1 MASGNDAPSML
12 KNISNILLLP
22 VPDEEVSIDKL
33 LSGGTYPVSNPMF
46 YYLNNINLLQ
56 FYFSWNPYAI

>member
-46 YYLNNINLLQ
+46 I
-56 FYFSWNPYAI
+56 I